1 MVLLKEKRQREKNL
15 HDFQKEVIEF
25 EKKKMKF
32 EIEKFEFEKQK
43 MIIEKES
50 LLTSGKKSVVLDQI
64 NLLDDLD
71 SSEEA

>member
-43 MIIEKES
+43 MIKKES
-50 LLTSGKKSVVLDQI
+50 LLTSGKKSVVLEQI